1 MKIYTLTIVYSE
13 MNGEVYEI
21 EENDEVEGAHYNI
34 GGKNL
39 DEVMDQDELM
49 DILRYESTDI
59 ASA

>member
-1 MKIYTLTIVYSE
+1 

-21 EENDEVEGAHYNI
+21 EERVDDEGAHYNI

-39 DEVMDQDELM
+39 EEVMDQGELM

>member
-21 EENDEVEGAHYNI
+21 EERVDDEGAHYNI

-39 DEVMDQDELM
+39 EEVMDQDELM

>member
-21 EENDEVEGAHYNI
+21 EEKVEDEGSHYNI
-34 GGKNL
+34 GGQSL
-39 DEVMDQDELM
+39 DDMVDQEELM

>member
-21 EENDEVEGAHYNI
+21 EEKVDDEGSHYNI

-39 DEVMDQDELM
+39 EEVMDQGELM

>member
-21 EENDEVEGAHYNI
+21 EEKVEDEGSHYNI

-39 DEVMDQDELM
+39 EEVMDQDDLM
-49 DILRYESTDI
+49 DILRYESNDI

>member
-21 EENDEVEGAHYNI
+21 EERVDDEGAHYNI

-39 DEVMDQDELM
+39 EEVMDQGELM

>member
-21 EENDEVEGAHYNI
+21 EEKVEDEGAHYNI

-39 DEVMDQDELM
+39 EEVMDQDELM

>member
-21 EENDEVEGAHYNI
+21 EEKVEDEGAHYNI

>member
-21 EENDEVEGAHYNI
+21 EEKVEDEGSHYNI
-34 GGKNL
+34 CGKNL
-39 DEVMDQDELM
+39 HEVVDQEELM
-49 DILRYESTDI
+49 HILRYESTDI

>member
-21 EENDEVEGAHYNI
+21 EEKVDDEGAHYNI

>member
-1 MKIYTLTIVYSE
+1 MKIYTLTIVYSD

-21 EENDEVEGAHYNI
+21 EEKVEDEGSHYNI

-39 DEVMDQDELM
+39 EEVMDHDELM
-49 DILRYESTDI
+49 DILRYESNDI

>member
-21 EENDEVEGAHYNI
+21 EEKVEDEGSHYNI

-39 DEVMDQDELM
+39 EEVMDQGELM

>member
-21 EENDEVEGAHYNI
+21 EERVDDEGAHYNI

-59 ASA
+59 ACA

>member
-1 MKIYTLTIVYSE
+1 

-21 EENDEVEGAHYNI
+21 EERVDDEGAHYNI

-39 DEVMDQDELM
+39 EEVMDQDELM